1 MPHGMCL
8 FWKPSVLWTLVIA
21 NAWIALSYL
30 LIPIVLFHV
39 YIKRKDIQYT
49 WIFLLFAAF
58 ILLCGLTH
66 ALHVVTYWNPIYG
79 VQGLAD
85 ATTAIVS
92 FCTAVVL
99 WKLVPDIMKIP
110 TPKALKI
117 SEEKYRKL
125 LESVQHGICTF
136 DKDYKINFVN
146 KAGCKILD
154 KIQEQ
159 VINFDIRNL
168 FNLESCISHNEHGE
182 SIINAE
188 SRQKIIDYKVSQVEL
203 LNQETLFLF
212 TFNDITIFKDINSW
226 DNSTNIIQ
234 SAKSTQARIFESQ
247 KLESLGQFA
256 GGIAHDFNNTLAV
269 IKGSLEILN
278 DLIEINN
285 ENVLHQLQ
293 IAEKAVKNSSDFVKQ
308 LLAFSKNKS
317 NLISR
322 TNLNIN
328 DILRNIVN
336 LNKTIM
342 SSKITVNVYLAEN
355 LWGICANESQLMQIF
370 SNLINNSAYAM
381 QRGGELNIYT
391 ENFTTNDSDL
401 ISNKEM
407 KAGSYVKVTVSDTGD
422 GISKENLGNIFT
434 PFFSTKPIG
443 DGTGLGLS
451 VIYSIMLG
459 NKGYIFVD
467 SELNVG
473 TDFHLYFP
481 KASSKVSRKLKSKA
495 KEKLK
500 NSKVDIN
507 IINNK
512 HILIV
517 DDEED
522 LREIFDAYLSVVGA
536 NTYDAQDGVEALSL
550 YKKLPEQID
559 LIILDTNMP
568 RMDGVAVYKEVRVYS
583 KSLPIL
589 FISAQDEDEDL
600 SQIIRSDSNVAWLAK
615 PFAKDELLAA
625 SAVLLQK

>member
-1 MPHGMCL
+1 MFEIVSNFFSTKGFMPHGMCL

-342 SSKITVNVYLAEN
+342 S
-355 LWGICANESQLMQIF
+355 
-370 SNLINNSAYAM
+370 
-381 QRGGELNIYT
+381 
-391 ENFTTNDSDL
+391 
-401 ISNKEM
+401 
-407 KAGSYVKVTVSDTGD
+407 
-422 GISKENLGNIFT
+422 
-434 PFFSTKPIG
+434 
-443 DGTGLGLS
+443 
-451 VIYSIMLG
+451 
-459 NKGYIFVD
+459 
-467 SELNVG
+467 
-473 TDFHLYFP
+473 
-481 KASSKVSRKLKSKA
+481 
-495 KEKLK
+495 
-500 NSKVDIN
+500 
-507 IINNK
+507 
-512 HILIV
+512 
-517 DDEED
+517 
-522 LREIFDAYLSVVGA
+522 
-536 NTYDAQDGVEALSL
+536 
-550 YKKLPEQID
+550 
-559 LIILDTNMP
+559 
-568 RMDGVAVYKEVRVYS
+568 
-583 KSLPIL
+583 
-589 FISAQDEDEDL
+589 
-600 SQIIRSDSNVAWLAK
+600 RS
-615 PFAKDELLAA
+615 
-625 SAVLLQK
+625 